1 MGHDSEGSVNWSD
14 LRPGKG
20 MVRPLSCHL
29 SARFQGNNDT
39 ASEPLNNFQTIEIIA
54 HELLDK
60 IRVNTTIGWQT
71 TRTSALG
78 HKQTLITRL
87 KKVRF
92 RGQSGPK
99 SPPSQRSAN
108 SQKETFGLRIFVG
121 RGAFP

>member
-1 MGHDSEGSVNWSD
+1 MVANTFPIERHVGMKIHVVFDRDFGSLVGHDSEGSVNWSD

-39 ASEPLNNFQTIEIIA
+39 ASEPLNNFKTIEIIA

-71 TRTSALG
+71 TRTSAKG
-78 HKQTLITRL
+78 QKRTSDAPAKYVH
-87 KKVRF
+87 F
-92 RGQSGPK
+92 RG
-99 SPPSQRSAN
+99 
-108 SQKETFGLRIFVG
+108 
-121 RGAFP
+121 